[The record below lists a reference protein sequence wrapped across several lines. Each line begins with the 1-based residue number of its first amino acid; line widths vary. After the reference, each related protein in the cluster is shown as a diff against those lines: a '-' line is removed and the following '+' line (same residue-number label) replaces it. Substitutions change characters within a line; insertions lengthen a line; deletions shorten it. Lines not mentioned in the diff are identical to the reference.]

1 MTDEDQIRSL
11 LTLAAELPDDIEA
24 PVRPLLARGRRERKL
39 RASLSVL
46 SVVVIAAAAF
56 ALPPIVRALDP
67 SQIMTAGP
75 RVPAG
80 LFPDHPNGPSPGP
93 LGTQLAS
100 FRWSALPPRP
110 GLAAHPRL
118 DREGPAGTQR
128 PTGRSHKERSRRLQP
143 GDQRV
148 AHDLDPQHHRPDR
161 SFQRLD
167 RPEIV
172 RYRRPFPARRATP
185 EGRCASGSL

>member
-100 FRWSALPPRP
+100 FRWSALPPSARSRSPSSP
-110 GLAAHPRL
+110 GQGRTCWNSAAHRA
-118 DREGPAGTQR
+118 ESQGTKPPPSTWR
-128 PTGRSHKERSRRLQP
+128 
-143 GDQRV
+143 
-148 AHDLDPQHHRPDR
+148 
-161 SFQRLD
+161 
-167 RPEIV
+167 
-172 RYRRPFPARRATP
+172 PARGAR
-185 EGRCASGSL
+185 SGSPTPST